1 MYVALTEL
9 GNTGTTNPQYNNSP
23 VRAFSFGVVHRYN
36 LFKVNNPKKETFDRV
51 VLEADQTNQVLS
63 QLKLDYESEID
74 ALRQQRDLL
83 SEEIARLRSAVRADL
98 KYIDQQDGAGKDE
111 FRAMYLGINQ
121 DVSEQVLSYYYS
133 SFEYYSQKNY
143 HKAIDVL
150 QRAVT
155 LNPYLPQLYTRLG
168 SIYYELDLKD
178 MAKVQWEKA
187 IELDPDNPEVKRFLK
202 TLDT

>member
-1 MYVALTEL
+1 MPLTQRSTLYVALTEL

-98 KYIDQQDGAGKDE
+98 KYIDQQDEAGKDE

-121 DVSEQVLSYYYS
+121 DVSEQVLLIITLLLSII
-133 SFEYYSQKNY
+133 
-143 HKAIDVL
+143 HKTIIKPL
-150 QRAVT
+150 MFYNEP
-155 LNPYLPQLYTRLG
+155 LH
-168 SIYYELDLKD
+168 
-178 MAKVQWEKA
+178 
-187 IELDPDNPEVKRFLK
+187 
-202 TLDT
+202 